1 MERSKYLLT
10 LILSFCIF
18 LSTEANYKSDIYSAY
33 IRGDI
38 GKWKNIIDI
47 MSHQQVKTNDF
58 LLELT
63 NYQYGYIGW
72 SIGNQKK
79 KEAEKYL
86 KKVEE
91 NLKILEKANYNMS
104 VVNSYR
110 SAVCGFYIGL
120 NRFKAP
126 VLGMK
131 SIECAKS
138 AMAQD
143 KKNPF
148 GYIQYGHCLFYMP
161 SLFGGSKQEALTY
174 FKKAEELM
182 RQNENKIKYDWNYLS
197 LLVLIGQSYMILK
210 DYKQA
215 KVYFDK
221 AITAEPRFL
230 WVKNELYPDV
240 LKMIKD

>member
-1 MERSKYLLT
+1 MERSKYIVT
-10 LILSFCIF
+10 LILSTLIF
-18 LSTEANYKSDIYSAY
+18 QSLVANYKSDIYSAY
-33 IRGDI
+33 ISGDMS
-38 GKWKNIIDI
+38 KWKNIIEQ
-47 MSHQQVKTNDF
+47 MNQQQEKTNDF

>member
-1 MERSKYLLT
+1 
-10 LILSFCIF
+10 
-18 LSTEANYKSDIYSAY
+18 
-33 IRGDI
+33 
-38 GKWKNIIDI
+38 
-47 MSHQQVKTNDF
+47 
-58 LLELT
+58 LT